1 MWQSKSEKIR
11 KYYFRYWVNVNAH
24 IMSCIIYDVINTGGK
39 SLGSEWIWLL
49 WITYIKQFVPSIL
62 IFYAFSIK
70 WVWKYHCRIS
80 SSWTKYF
87 FFVSFHNKNYI
98 FSWTHFFT
106 SDMWYCS
113 ACDALYS
120 FDIRYSLSWFWVT
133 ILMQRQT

>member
-87 FFVSFHNKNYI
+87 FFLYLSTIKITFSLEHISSHQICDIVLHVMHYTVLISDTVSHG
-98 FSWTHFFT
+98 SG
-106 SDMWYCS
+106 
-113 ACDALYS
+113 
-120 FDIRYSLSWFWVT
+120 
-133 ILMQRQT
+133 